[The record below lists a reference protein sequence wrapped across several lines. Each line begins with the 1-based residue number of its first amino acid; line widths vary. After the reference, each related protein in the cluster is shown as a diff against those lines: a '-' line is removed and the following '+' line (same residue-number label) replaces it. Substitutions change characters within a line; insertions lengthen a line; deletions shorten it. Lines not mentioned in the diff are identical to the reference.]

1 MKKSFNS
8 SMFMFAIAAAILSFA
23 RCASGQS
30 SPTRMAE
37 CESAN
42 DSCTQP
48 NARYPFI
55 WSFNGTTGTITSPA
69 NADTELTIQSMDQS
83 RIVIHR
89 VDHSGPTAGRS
100 GTYTGNIHGSHI
112 TGTIQWMWPDHSN
125 APTSGAWSAEL
136 QDQLVAASVQDAT
149 KVSQTGLPPMLLE
162 CEGNGPC
169 NAAWIIEGSSG
180 KAIWYLQKPL
190 HAELTIVRADPADI
204 LIRRTD
210 PNDGNSAVYYGTL
223 RGNTYS
229 GAVVWSSPG
238 HPGNTSGHWSA
249 SVPQT
254 TCDANAGLSSDD
266 ALQIGRNAL
275 MFNLRRAAFDCYLV
289 AAKTGDATAQTA
301 VGLIYYQ
308 GNNTD
313 VPQNYEQAL
322 FWLKKAAVQD
332 VYAAN
337 KTLADMYMLGQGT
350 PRDLELSKFY
360 AGKAAEQKRD
370 MEREEDRQERA
381 QARAEEHAERAADR
395 GAQVLTGFV
404 MAATFGAF
412 LF

>member
-1 MKKSFNS
+1 MKRDS
-8 SMFMFAIAAAILSFA
+8 AAAIVFVMVAGFLLA
-23 RCASGQS
+23 PCAGGQS

-37 CESAN
+37 CESADN
-42 DSCTQP
+42 SCAQS
-48 NARYPFI
+48 NAQYTFM
-55 WSFNGTTGTITSPA
+55 WSFDGTTGTITTPA
-69 NADTELTIQSMDQS
+69 NGTDSELTIQSMDQS
-83 RIVIHR
+83 KIVIHR
-89 VDHSGPTAGRS
+89 VDRSGSTAGRS
-100 GTYTGNIHGSHI
+100 GTYTGSIQGSHI
-112 TGTIQWMWPDHSN
+112 AGTISWTWPDHPN
-125 APTSGAWSAEL
+125 APTSGIWSVML
-136 QDQLVAASVQDAT
+136 QDQPATAQAPAAAAI
-149 KVSQTGLPPMLLE
+149 SQSSLPPRLLE
-162 CEGNGPC
+162 CEGNDPC
-169 NAAWIIEGSSG
+169 NAAWIIDGSSG
-180 KAIWYLQKPL
+180 KATWFLQKPVR
-190 HAELTIVRADPADI
+190 AELTIIRADPTDI

-210 PNDGNSAVYYGTL
+210 LADGNSAVYYGTL

-238 HPGNTSGHWSA
+238 HPGDTSGHWSA
-249 SVPQT
+249 SIPQT
-254 TCDANAGLSSDD
+254 TCDANADLSSED

-308 GNNTD
+308 GNNAD

-322 FWLKKAAVQD
+322 FWLKKAASQD

-337 KTLADMYMLGQGT
+337 KTLADMYTLGQGT

-370 MEREEDRQERA
+370 KEREEDRQERA
-381 QARAEEHAERAADR
+381 EARAEEHEERAADR
-395 GAQVLTGFV
+395 RAQVLTGFV